1 MAIWR
6 GRAGEEE
13 LATGGQLVVLAAR
26 WLLILFGLAITLW
39 SPLQADLDKVRVSLF
54 VLLGLAIG
62 NFFLNARVLSRNRL
76 PDAVAVVTSM
86 ADIGVISL
94 LTALFGGLRAPLF
107 VFYLPAAVALAL
119 AFPLELSSGLLACLL
134 GLYTVICI
142 PGFHDPS
149 DAQTL
154 VVRLI
159 AIAGAASVA
168 AVFRRIE
175 ADRRRASGE
184 APLPEDRPRPQPL
197 PPAPPAQP
205 TAENREEVPA

>member
-6 GRAGEEE
+6 GRAGEEN
-13 LATGGQLVVLAAR
+13 LAAGGQLVVLAAR

-39 SPLQADLDKVRVSLF
+39 SPVQADLDKVRVSLF
-54 VLLGLAIG
+54 VLLALAIG
-62 NFFLNARVLSRNRL
+62 NFFLNARALTRERL
-76 PDAVAVVTSM
+76 PDVVAVVTSM
-86 ADIGVISL
+86 ADIGVIGL
-94 LTALFGGLRAPLF
+94 LTAVFGGLRAPVF
-107 VFYLPAAVALAL
+107 VFYLPAAVALTL
-119 AFPLELSSGLLACLL
+119 AFPLELASGLLACLL

-142 PGFHDPS
+142 PGFHDPA

-175 ADRRRASGE
+175 ADRRRATGE
-184 APLPEDRPRPQPL
+184 APLPEDRTLVEPL
-197 PPAPPAQP
+197 PPATPSQPVAQQH
-205 TAENREEVPA
+205 EEVPA

>member
-1 MAIWR
+1 MATWR

-13 LATGGQLVVLAAR
+13 LAAGGQLVVLAAR

-39 SPLQADLDKVRVSLF
+39 SPVQADLDKVRVSLF

-62 NFFLNARVLSRNRL
+62 NFFLNARALGRSRL

-94 LTALFGGLRAPLF
+94 LTAVYGGLRAP
-107 VFYLPAAVALAL
+107 VF
-119 AFPLELSSGLLACLL
+119 
-134 GLYTVICI
+134 VICV
-142 PGFHDPS
+142 PGFNDPA
-149 DAQTL
+149 DAQAL

-175 ADRRRASGE
+175 ADRRRATGE
-184 APLPEDRPRPQPL
+184 APLP
-197 PPAPPAQP
+197 
-205 TAENREEVPA
+205 